1 MAESLT
7 LSRRRLL
14 QAAGIAGASAF
25 LGASRVAAQSPA
37 PGGGLANSGAFSMA
51 TWIGYMPTDES
62 GVVFPDLDRF
72 MSETGVTI
80 DYRESVEDNE
90 GFFAADLSPALS
102 AGQSSGWDLVVL
114 TDWMIQ
120 RLVSLGWLET
130 INTAAMT
137 NYPANL
143 EAIYQNQAW
152 NPGNA
157 MSAPYVSGMTGLG
170 FDRAKTGDL
179 TSLDAFFSEQFKGNV
194 TYQSE
199 MHDTIGLTALYQ
211 GVDPNTLSQEQF
223 DAALAQVQAAVDGGI
238 VRRVTGNS
246 YVEDMS
252 IGDVW
257 LAMAWSGDVT
267 TLLIPDQGPDQDFQW
282 VLAAQG
288 GMIWTD
294 MMAIPKGAANKAQ
307 AETFIDWYYRPVNA
321 ATIAAYVKYVC
332 PVVGARD
339 EMAIIDSQRPEGTPA
354 LADNPLIFPTED
366 MRSRLHNFIVLDPD
380 ADAVWQQAFAEVIG
394 L

>member
-1 MAESLT
+1 MHEPLT

-14 QAAGIAGASAF
+14 QAAGVAGASAF
-25 LGASRVAAQSPA
+25 LATSRAVAQSSAAAAQEA
-37 PGGGLANSGAFSMA
+37 GLANSGLFSMA

-72 MSETGVTI
+72 TAETGVSI

-90 GFFAADLSPALS
+90 GFFASDLQGPLA
-102 AGQSSGWDLVVL
+102 AGQPTGWDLIVL
-114 TDWMIQ
+114 TDWMVQ

-130 INTAAMT
+130 MNIGAMT

-143 EAIYQNQAW
+143 EEIYRNQAW
-152 NPGNA
+152 NPGEA
-157 MSAPYVSGMTGLG
+157 FSAPYVSGMTGLG

-179 TSLDAFFSEQFKGNV
+179 TSLDAFYSDQFKGNV

-211 GVDPNTLSQEQF
+211 GVEPGTLTQEQF
-223 DAALAQVQAAVDGGI
+223 DTALAQVQTAVDGGI

-257 LAMAWSGDVT
+257 LAMAWSGDVS
-267 TLLIPDQGPDQDFQW
+267 TLLIPDQTPDQDFQW
-282 VLAAQG
+282 VLADQG

-339 EMAIIDSQRPEGTPA
+339 EMVAINPE
-354 LADNPLIFPTED
+354 LAENPLIFPTEE
-366 MRSRLHNFIVLDPD
+366 MRTRLHTFIVLNPD
-380 ADAVWQQAFAEVIG
+380 ADAVWQQAFAAVIG